1 MGAGVNSGSV
11 TPGVGCLARKEE
23 KEITGKKR
31 VGEKETKNKER
42 KKERERGKRRI
53 NIPN

>member
-23 KEITGKKR
+23 KEITGKKGR
-31 VGEKETKNKER
+31 EK
-42 KKERERGKRRI
+42 KRRKTKKGKK
-53 NIPN
+53 NETEVKGE